1 MPARAGSLGI
11 VLLEHGCDSH
21 IGDHPHTLQIAKNDS
36 SPVKNRI
43 PRSRRADQFFFTK
56 SWVELKQR
64 RASSS
69 TGLKR
74 HCDVECF

>member
-1 MPARAGSLGI
+1 MPARAESTRHSAAGTG
-11 VLLEHGCDSH
+11 GCDTH
-21 IGDHPHTLQIAKNDS
+21 IGDHPTLQIAKNDS